1 MVATTDFAEL
11 IENSELLADYITQ
24 SEIALN
30 YKKAKKQ
37 LDEDIEAQQLIHQ
50 FVKMKVKYEEVQ
62 RFGRYHPDYET
73 VMAEIRKLKRELDL
87 HETVA
92 KFKKAEKDLEQLL
105 NEVSRI
111 IADAVSPHIKVP
123 TGNPFFD
130 NRTCQGNCGGG
141 CRCQ

>member
-1 MVATTDFAEL
+1 LVATTDFAEL